1 VKRRLAKLRA
11 KMRKVDLD
19 GLLVSAPV
27 EDTFKNVGA
36 NRRYLSGFTGSVG
49 TLLITE
55 RAALIAVDFRY
66 YDQAQREAPDFTLFP
81 AVGPLGTWFAQLVGA
96 AGLTGRRLGFQPG
109 DFTVATYQAIT
120 KAVKA
125 MPATD
130 RPKLLAAPLLVE
142 QMRAVKD
149 AEELAAVQRAV
160 DLADEAFEAVAR
172 RIEPGWTE
180 TQVAWEIEK
189 HVREHGGDGVSF
201 ETIVAAGPWAA
212 QPHAYPRPE
221 KRIETGE
228 PIIIDMGARLDGYCS
243 DLSRTLILGKADGQF
258 NKIYDIVLAAQKT
271 AEALIRAGMSGEE
284 AHLTAHNIITE
295 AGYGDNFGHGLGHG
309 VGLQM
314 HEAPRLA
321 KTSKDVLAEGMVFTV
336 EPGIYLSGWGGVRI
350 EDMAVMENGRP
361 RVLSR
366 ASKVSVL

>member
-1 VKRRLAKLRA
+1 VNERLTKLRT
-11 KMRKVDLD
+11 KMAEVSLD

-49 TLLITE
+49 TLLVTAE
-55 RAALIAVDFRY
+55 AAFIAVDFRY
-66 YDQAQREAPDFTLFP
+66 YELAQREAPDFALFP
-81 AVGPLGTWFAQLVGA
+81 AIGPLGAWFASLMGT
-96 AGLTGRRLGFQPG
+96 AGLTGKKVGFQPG
-109 DFTVATYQAIT
+109 DITVATYQAMT

-125 MPATD
+125 MPIAD
-130 RPKLLAAPLLVE
+130 RPKLLAAPPLVE
-142 QMRAVKD
+142 QMRAIKD
-149 AEELAAVQRAV
+149 AEEVATLQRAV

-172 RIEPGWTE
+172 RVEPGWTE

-201 ETIVAAGPWAA
+201 ETIVAAGPWSAM
-212 QPHAYPRPE
+212 PHAYPRAD
-221 KRIETGE
+221 KRIEAGE
-228 PIIIDMGARLDGYCS
+228 PIIIDMGARVDGYCS
-243 DLSRTLILGKADGQF
+243 DLSRTFILGKADGQF
-258 NKIYDIVLAAQKT
+258 DKIYDIVLAAQEA

-284 AHLTAHNIITE
+284 AHLTAHNVIAE
-295 AGYGDNFGHGLGHG
+295 AGYGENFGHGLGHG
-309 VGLQM
+309 VGLQV

-336 EPGIYLSGWGGVRI
+336 EPGIYVSGWGGVRI
-350 EDMAVMENGRP
+350 EDMAVMENGRL

-366 ASKVSVL
+366 APKVSVL

>member
-1 VKRRLAKLRA
+1 VKQRLAKLRA
-11 KMRKVDLD
+11 KMVEVGLD

-49 TLLITE
+49 TLLVTAN
-55 RAALIAVDFRY
+55 AAFIAVDFRY
-66 YDQAQREAPDFTLFP
+66 YEQAQREAPDFTLFP
-81 AVGPLGTWFAQLVGA
+81 ATGPLGTWFASLVGT
-96 AGLTGRRLGFQPG
+96 AGLAGKTLGFQPG
-109 DFTVATYQAIT
+109 DLTVATYQAMT

-125 MPATD
+125 MPAAD
-130 RPKLLAAPLLVE
+130 RPKLLAAPPMVE

-189 HVREHGGDGVSF
+189 HVREHGGDAVSF
-201 ETIVAAGPWAA
+201 ETVVAAGPWAA
-212 QPHAYPRPE
+212 QPHAYPRAD
-221 KRIETGE
+221 KRIEAGE
-228 PIIIDMGARLDGYCS
+228 PIIIDMGARVDGYCS
-243 DLSRTLILGKADGQF
+243 DLSRTLILGKADGRF
-258 NKIYDIVLAAQKT
+258 EKIYDIVLAAQET
-271 AEALIRAGMSGEE
+271 AGALIRAGMSGEE
-284 AHLTAHNIITE
+284 AHLTAHNVIAE
-295 AGYGDNFGHGLGHG
+295 AGYGENFGHGLGHG
-309 VGLQM
+309 VGLQV

-321 KTSKDVLAEGMVFTV
+321 RTSKDVLAEGMVFTV
-336 EPGIYLSGWGGVRI
+336 EPGIYVSGWGGVRI

-366 ASKVSVL
+366 ATKASIL

>member
-1 VKRRLAKLRA
+1 VNQRLLKLRT
-11 KMRKVDLD
+11 KMAEVGLD

-49 TLLITE
+49 TLLVTAE
-55 RAALIAVDFRY
+55 AALIAVDFRY
-66 YDQAQREAPDFTLFP
+66 YEQAQQEAPDFLLFP
-81 AVGPLGTWFAQLVGA
+81 AVGPLGTWFASLVGT
-96 AGLTGRRLGFQPG
+96 AGLAGRKLGFQPG
-109 DFTVATYQAIT
+109 DVTVATYQAMT

-130 RPKLLAAPLLVE
+130 RPKLLAAPPLVE
-142 QMRAVKD
+142 QMRTVKD
-149 AEELAAVQRAV
+149 AEELAGLQRAV

-201 ETIVAAGPWAA
+201 ETIVAAGPWSAM
-212 QPHAYPRPE
+212 PHAYPRAE
-221 KRIETGE
+221 KRIEAGE
-228 PIIIDMGARLDGYCS
+228 PIIIDMGARVDGYCS

-258 NKIYDIVLAAQKT
+258 DKIYDIVLAAQEA

-284 AHLTAHNIITE
+284 AHLTAHNVIAE

-309 VGLQM
+309 VGLQV

-321 KTSKDVLAEGMVFTV
+321 RTSKDVLAEGMVFTV
-336 EPGIYLSGWGGVRI
+336 EPGVYVSGWGGVRI

-361 RVLSR
+361 RVLSH
-366 ASKVSVL
+366 APKVSVL

>member
-1 VKRRLAKLRA
+1 VKERLAKLRA
-11 KMRKVDLD
+11 KMAEVGLD

-49 TLLITE
+49 TLLITPE
-55 RAALIAVDFRY
+55 AAFIAVDFRY
-66 YDQAQREAPDFTLFP
+66 YEQAQREAPDFTLFP
-81 AVGPLGTWFAQLVGA
+81 AAGPLGTWFASLVGE
-96 AGLTGRRLGFQPG
+96 AGLGGKKLGFQPG
-109 DFTVATYQAIT
+109 DLTVATYQAMT

-125 MPATD
+125 MQAAD
-130 RPKLLAAPLLVE
+130 RPKLLAAPPLVE

-149 AEELAAVQRAV
+149 AEELAALQRAV
-160 DLADEAFEAVAR
+160 DLADGAFEAVAR

-180 TQVAWEIEK
+180 AQVAWEIEK
-189 HVREHGGDGVSF
+189 HVREHGGGVSF
-201 ETIVAAGPWAA
+201 ETIVAAGSWSAM
-212 QPHAYPRPE
+212 PHAYPRAD

-243 DLSRTLILGKADGQF
+243 DLSRTLILGKADGRF
-258 NKIYDIVLAAQKT
+258 EKIYDIVLAAQET
-271 AEALIRAGMSGEE
+271 AGALIRAGMSGEE
-284 AHLTAHNIITE
+284 AHLIAHNVIAE
-295 AGYGDNFGHGLGHG
+295 AGYGESFGHGLGHG
-309 VGLQM
+309 VGLQV

-321 KTSKDVLAEGMVFTV
+321 RTAKEILAEGMVFTV
-336 EPGIYLSGWGGVRI
+336 EPGIYVSGWGGVRI

-366 ASKVSVL
+366 ATKASIL

>member
-1 VKRRLAKLRA
+1 VKRRLAGLHA
-11 KMRKVDLD
+11 KMRKVGLD

-55 RAALIAVDFRY
+55 RAAFIAVDFRY
-66 YDQAQREAPDFTLFP
+66 YEQAQRETPDFTLFP
-81 AVGPLGTWFAQLVGA
+81 AVGALGTWFAQLVGA
-96 AGLTGRRLGFQPG
+96 AGLAGKKLGFQPG
-109 DFTVATYQAIT
+109 DVTVATYQAMT

-125 MPATD
+125 MPVTD
-130 RPKLLAAPLLVE
+130 RPKLLAAPPLVE
-142 QMRAVKD
+142 QMRAVKG
-149 AEELAAVQRAV
+149 AEELAAIQRAV
-160 DLADEAFEAVAR
+160 DLADEAFEAAAR

-201 ETIVAAGPWAA
+201 ETIVAAGPWSA
-212 QPHAYPRPE
+212 QPHAYPRLE

-228 PIIIDMGARLDGYCS
+228 PIIIDMGVRVDGYCS
-243 DLSRTLILGKADGQF
+243 DLSRTLILGKPDGQF
-258 NKIYDIVLAAQKT
+258 NKIYDIVLAAQEA

-284 AHLTAHNIITE
+284 AHLTAHNVITE

-309 VGLQM
+309 VGLQV

-321 KTSKDVLAEGMVFTV
+321 KTSKDVLVEGMVFTV

-350 EDMAVMENGRP
+350 EDMVVMENGRP

-366 ASKVSVL
+366 APKVSVL

>member
-1 VKRRLAKLRA
+1 VNQRLARLRE
-11 KMRKVDLD
+11 KMADVGLD

-49 TLLITE
+49 TLLITPE
-55 RAALIAVDFRY
+55 AALIAVDFRY
-66 YDQAQREAPDFTLFP
+66 YEQAQREAPDFTLFP
-81 AVGPLGTWFAQLVGA
+81 ATGPLGAWFASLVGT
-96 AGLTGRRLGFQPG
+96 AGLVGKKLGFQPG
-109 DFTVATYQAIT
+109 DLTVATYQALT
-120 KAVKA
+120 KAVKG
-125 MPATD
+125 MPASD
-130 RPKLLAAPLLVE
+130 RPKVLAAPPLVE

-149 AEELAAVQRAV
+149 SDELVAVQRAV
-160 DLADEAFEAVAR
+160 DLADAAFEAVAR

-189 HVREHGGDGVSF
+189 HVREHGADSVSF
-201 ETIVAAGPWAA
+201 ETIVAAGPWSAM
-212 QPHAYPRPE
+212 PHAYPRAD

-243 DLSRTLILGKADGQF
+243 DLSRTLILGKGDGQF
-258 NKIYDIVLAAQKT
+258 DKIYDIVLAAQEA

-284 AHLTAHNIITE
+284 AHLTAHNVIAE
-295 AGYGDNFGHGLGHG
+295 AGYGENFGHGLGHG
-309 VGLQM
+309 VGLQV

-336 EPGIYLSGWGGVRI
+336 EPGIYVSGWGGVRI

-366 ASKVSVL
+366 APKVSVL

>member
-1 VKRRLAKLRA
+1 VNQRLAKLRA
-11 KMRKVDLD
+11 KIAEVGLD
-19 GLLVSAPV
+19 GLLVTAPV
-27 EDTFKNVGA
+27 EDTFKSVGA

-49 TLLITE
+49 TLLITPE
-55 RAALIAVDFRY
+55 AAFIAVDFRY
-66 YDQAQREAPDFTLFP
+66 YEQAQREAPDFTLFP
-81 AVGPLGTWFAQLVGA
+81 ATGPLGTWFALLVGA
-96 AGLTGRRLGFQPG
+96 AGLAGRKLGFQPG
-109 DFTVATYQAIT
+109 DLTVATYQAMT

-125 MPATD
+125 MPAAD
-130 RPKLLAAPLLVE
+130 RPKLLAAPPLVD

-149 AEELAAVQRAV
+149 AEELATVQRAV

-189 HVREHGGDGVSF
+189 HVRERGGDALSF
-201 ETIVAAGPWAA
+201 ETIVAAGPWSAM
-212 QPHAYPRPE
+212 PHAYPRAE
-221 KRIETGE
+221 KRIEAGE
-228 PIIIDMGARLDGYCS
+228 PIIIDMGARVGGYCS
-243 DLSRTLILGKADGQF
+243 DLSRTLILGKGNGQF
-258 NKIYDIVLAAQKT
+258 AKIYDIVLAAQET

-284 AHLTAHNIITE
+284 AHLTAHNVIAE

-309 VGLQM
+309 VGLQV

-336 EPGIYLSGWGGVRI
+336 EPGIYVSGWGGVRI

-366 ASKVSVL
+366 APKTSVL